1 MNFLKI
7 KSKRI
12 WALLLA
18 LALLCTMLPQTVFA
32 EKQEYITEVTVLNV
46 PAKLTNGTNVEDIE
60 DAISVKEDN
69 INVSAILVFW
79 DGESYNS
86 EAPVIDAEKKAQLNI
101 YLAPETGYV
110 FPEDVSDLTLQIN
123 GIEAT
128 YADMS
133 GITTD
138 AQMDTFIQ
146 EHLDQNFW
154 IYAPL
159 GENDEMLVAAMIYYP
174 AGGTGAN
181 ETGKTETTK
190 ITDGLRYE
198 VLSETD
204 GTVKLIKKGDGFE
217 DSDYYS
223 GEITIPAKVTYAG
236 KEYKVAEVD
245 RYNALNGG
253 NLTAV
258 NVAPENEYLSSAD
271 GILYNKDKS
280 ELIKCPIGKT
290 ITSLTL
296 PASVRKI
303 GLYAFQNSS
312 ISALTVEGPVSIEYG
327 ALMYCTK
334 LKDISFGGAVEADNA
349 AFQYVGSELGE
360 GIYVS
365 PIVFPA
371 GSSLAANEGSDPMFK
386 GSKVREV
393 TFSGNIDL
401 PNYVFQGTPL
411 EKLSINGTGESSLGY
426 GALMFCTKLKDIS
439 FGGPVEVKN
448 AAFQYVGSELGEDTY
463 VSPIVFPAG
472 SSLVAND
479 GSDPMFMKSKVRK
492 ISFSGDITVPENCF
506 KGNETLKSLTFSG
519 KANFETDSV
528 ADCTE
533 LDSIEFKSANPGTFA
548 IKSFG
553 VYDKNSE
560 TTTNTDVKITVPMGV
575 LTSYKSAANNVTDEN
590 ENNLKFFNHGEEQS
604 AQGGDSTSY
613 GITVNNGKASMG
625 LGSEI
630 TSASENDVITLTA
643 DAAPAGQEFD
653 KWVVDDISTAITL
666 ADENSETTTFTMTAG
681 RVSVT
686 ATYKDIEQGGG
697 EQTPVT
703 TTATVTFKIVGGTW
717 DGTGTADKTVQ
728 VTLTDGKGTL
738 TTSDVPTGMTAS
750 TGYKG
755 SGAWDAV
762 PNTETD
768 GITGDVTYKYSFTKE
783 QGTTNPG
790 DKAPLTG
797 DNSNMLLWI
806 AIAVLS
812 FFGVMAIIIGKKRL
826 SAKHGK

>member
-32 EKQEYITEVTVLNV
+32 EKQEYITDIAVLNV
-46 PAKLTNGTNVEDIE
+46 PAKLTDGTNVWDVEN
-60 DAISVKEDN
+60 AISVIEDN
-69 INVSAILVFW
+69 INVSATLVFW
-79 DGESYNS
+79 DGEKYAN

-174 AGGTGAN
+174 AGGTGAT

-190 ITDGLRYE
+190 ITDGLLYE

-393 TFSGNIDL
+393 TFSG
-401 PNYVFQGTPL
+401 
-411 EKLSINGTGESSLGY
+411 
-426 GALMFCTKLKDIS
+426 
-439 FGGPVEVKN
+439 
-448 AAFQYVGSELGEDTY
+448 
-463 VSPIVFPAG
+463 
-472 SSLVAND
+472 
-479 GSDPMFMKSKVRK
+479 
-492 ISFSGDITVPENCF
+492 DITVPENCF

-519 KANFETDSV
+519 KANFGIDSV